1 MFLAVGNIFCYIKCK
16 RQGNKEAAEGMSVK
30 KKGMYKVQN
39 LWHVVY

>member
-16 RQGNKEAAEGMSVK
+16 RQGNKEGMSVK
-30 KKGMYKVQN
+30 KEKGMYKVQN